1 MKHLFLGLP
10 APAKLNLFLH
20 VLGRRDDGYHL
31 LQSAFQLIDL
41 ADSLDLESRADQ
53 AIVREGDVIGAPA
66 ADLCVRAAQLLRE
79 ATGTRSGVTIR
90 VRKQI
95 PAGAGLGGGSSDAAT
110 TLIALNR
117 LWGLRLPREAL
128 AMLGARLGADV
139 PFFVH
144 GHNAFVEGVGERVM
158 PIALPERWFAL
169 IWPGVH
175 LATAAIFSDPGLTRN
190 TEPTTM
196 AVFSAT
202 AESSRSKN
210 PGEPRQ
216 ELWGRNDLQAVACQ
230 KSAEVGQALEFLA
243 QHGQVREQTRGQA
256 RMTGSGSAVFVALDS
271 ELAAK
276 KAIEALPPG
285 WSGWAVKSFAS
296 HPLSMW

>member
-41 ADSLDLESRADQ
+41 ADSLDFESRDDG
-53 AIVREGDVIGAPA
+53 AIVREGDVIGAPE

-79 ATGTRSGVTIR
+79 ATGSSAGATIR
-90 VRKQI
+90 VRKRI

-117 LWGLRLPREAL
+117 LWELRLPREAL
-128 AMLGARLGADV
+128 AMLGAKLGADV
-139 PFFVH
+139 PFFVL
-144 GHNAFVEGVGERVM
+144 GHNAFVEGVGERVA
-158 PIALPERWFAL
+158 PIDLPTQWFAL

-175 LATAAIFSDPGLTRN
+175 LATADIFRDPGLTRN

-196 AVFSAT
+196 AVFSAV

-210 PGEPRQ
+210 PGSPRL
-216 ELWGRNDLQAVACQ
+216 EIWGRNDLQAVACQ
-230 KSAEVGQALEFLA
+230 KSAEVGQALEFLGR
-243 QHGQVREQTRGQA
+243 HGQA

-271 ELAAK
+271 ESAAK

-285 WSGWAVKSFAS
+285 WSGWAIRSLES